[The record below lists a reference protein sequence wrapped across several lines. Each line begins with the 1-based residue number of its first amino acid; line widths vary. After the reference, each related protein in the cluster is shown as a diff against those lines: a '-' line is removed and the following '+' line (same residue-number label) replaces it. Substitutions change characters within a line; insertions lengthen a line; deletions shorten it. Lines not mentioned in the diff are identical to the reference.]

1 MVNKEPTKR
10 CIECGSF
17 QVLTRDSRS
26 SYTSPPSRMSYL
38 ADLGIE
44 RYVWRRLHCQDCRH
58 RWSTCEVTLE
68 EMQAVSSEMEELR
81 KMAVK
86 AGVMWES

>member
-26 SYTSPPSRMSYL
+26 SYTSPPSRMGYL

-68 EMQAVSSEMEELR
+68 EMQGISSEMEELR